1 MGRPSR
7 VRAFATSRWVLVAM
21 IGALVGA
28 SCFSTAS
35 AALPTTP
42 SPVLTLT
49 RTIRTTPYIGTSSSM
64 RDGEGSAFVPNNSA
78 HPNIGG
84 TDSMWIAED
93 NGRAVWEIDPT
104 TGALKSSIHD
114 ATWQA
119 TRQYNSSSDSG
130 TGATAGANRDPDI
143 ESMAY
148 DAQSDTIYT
157 FSGKCCT
164 SSVLP
169 TAYRLRRGSDHTFHP
184 DSYQPLPSGSDYTAA
199 AWHPGDHRV
208 YVGVSSDVRTYDYAT
223 NSPGSAFNV
232 SGVSGIFGMSFSDDG
247 NDLLVV
253 NSSVKLLRA
262 NWNTK
267 SLVPGWSIDLKPF
280 GMKDSRAVELINNQL
295 FVLDGYDG
303 RSSGDPLRYA
313 VFVFD
318 VCCSTGVPSAPGTP
332 TAAAGVGSA
341 TVNFSAPTS
350 HGSSPITGYT
360 VTSSPGGATCSTSG
374 ALTCTVTGLSSN
386 TSYQFRAVARNSS
399 GSGDASPPS
408 NAVVVLAGRYTVLVS
423 APDLASINTAA
434 DYFAIPRSDA
444 LITGAR
450 LMRYFDFLTQ
460 PAGLGPLTPPV
471 PSTGP
476 SSLVAAYTD
485 ASEVTAMQQLASRTG
500 ITVENLHDIGV
511 HLLVY
516 LWFLST
522 K

>member
-1 MGRPSR
+1 MGRPGR

-35 AALPTTP
+35 GALPSTS

-64 RDGEGSAFVPNNSA
+64 RDGEGSAFVPNSLA
-78 HPNIGG
+78 HPNIDG
-84 TDSMWIAED
+84 TDSLWIAED
-93 NGRAVWEIDPT
+93 NGRAVWEINPA
-104 TGALKSSIHD
+104 TGALKSSVHD

-119 TRQYNSSSDSG
+119 TRQYNSSTDSG
-130 TGATAGANRDPDI
+130 TGATAGANRDLDI

-148 DAQSDTIYT
+148 DAQTDTIYT

-199 AWHPGDHRV
+199 AWHPSDHRV

-223 NSPGSAFNV
+223 NSPGSVFHVA
-232 SGVSGIFGMSFSDDG
+232 GVSGIFGMSFSDDG

-253 NSSVKLLRA
+253 NSSVKFLRA

-267 SLVPGWSIDLKPF
+267 SLVPGWSIDLQPF

-318 VCCSTGVPSAPGTP
+318 VCCTTAPSAPGTP
-332 TAAAGVGSA
+332 TAVAGVGTA
-341 TVNFSAPTS
+341 AVNFSAPTS
-350 HGSSPITGYT
+350 PGSSPITGYT
-360 VTSSPGGATCSTSG
+360 VTASPGGATCSTSG
-374 ALTCTVTGLSSN
+374 ALTCTVTGLTPS
-386 TSYQFRAVARNSS
+386 TTYRFTAVARN
-399 GSGDASPPS
+399 GSGPSAPSAPS
-408 NAVVVLAGRYTVLVS
+408 NAVVILAAKYTVLIS
-423 APDLASINTAA
+423 ASDLTSVNAAA
-434 DYFAIPRSDA
+434 DFFGIPRSEA
-444 LITGAR
+444 LVFGAR
-450 LMRYFDFLTQ
+450 LLRYFDFLAQ
-460 PAGLGPLTPPV
+460 PAGLGPLTAPV

-476 SSLVAAYTD
+476 GSLVAAYTD
-485 ASEVTAMQQLASRTG
+485 PAEVTALQQLASRTG
-500 ITVENLHDIGV
+500 LTVANLHAVGLQV
-511 HLLVY
+511 LVY
-516 LWFLST
+516 LWAVSP